1 MISLGDD
8 QYVLKLDCGSDC
20 ITVNMPKRVNFTVCK
35 LSHNKAPFHVGLQP
49 V

>member
-8 QYVLKLDCGSDC
+8 RYVLKLDCGSDC
-20 ITVNMPKRVNFTVCK
+20 ITVNMPKRVNFAVCK

>member
-8 QYVLKLDCGSDC
+8 RYVLKLDCGSDC